1 VSDSGN
7 ARPARPSSLIEDSQ
21 PRKLGRRLF
30 VSYSH
35 CTAEVEF
42 FVRNVESQGLS
53 CWFAP
58 RDLRHGAAWAGKVA
72 DAIHDACG
80 FVLLLNADAAAS
92 EHCAREA
99 VLAMEGGIPMWLVR
113 LDGSPLSG
121 SLAYCYAGLH
131 YTSWQ
136 EFDFS
141 DFFGE
146 VTRRGLLPM
155 QLLRPV
161 AESSEV
167 EEALEDAEAARRDGE
182 DDLAERLFE
191 SALEFLE
198 DGVSPA
204 PLPVA
209 VASAFA
215 ALQGGE
221 TLEAKAA
228 MVGLRLASLESIA
241 SAAERA
247 KVAARL
253 RLIGAA

>member
-1 VSDSGN
+1 MSDVET
-7 ARPARPSSLIEDSQ
+7 ARPARPSALKEDSQ

-35 CTAEVEF
+35 CTAEVEI
-42 FVRNVESQGLS
+42 FVRNVESRGLS

-58 RDLRHGAAWAGKVA
+58 RDLRHGVAWAGKVA

-113 LDGSPLSG
+113 LDDSALSG

-131 YTSWQ
+131 YNSWQ
-136 EFDFS
+136 ELDFS

-155 QLLRPV
+155 QYLGPV
-161 AESSEV
+161 EESSDV
-167 EEALEDAEAARRDGE
+167 EEVLEDAEAARRDGE
-182 DDLAERLFE
+182 DNLAERLFE
-191 SALEFLE
+191 SALDFLE
-198 DGVSPA
+198 DGASKA
-204 PLPVA
+204 PVPLA
-209 VASAFA
+209 VARAFA

-221 TLEAKAA
+221 ILEAKAA
-228 MVGLRLASLESIA
+228 MVGLRPESLESIEG
-241 SAAERA
+241 AAERA